1 MLSRTET
8 VARIVLDHSEC
19 AEVFHRHRIDFCCK
33 GEMTLEAAATAR
45 GLVADALLEE
55 LRRAVAA
62 RTPVAELDPRALTT
76 PQLIAHIISTHH
88 AYLRTT
94 LPFVDTLAIKVS
106 RVHGDHNPKLVDV
119 ARVVA
124 ALVAALLPHLDE
136 EEQGMFPAM
145 MVRAPDTAALAPQ
158 IAAMWD
164 DHRAV
169 GALLDELRTAT
180 ENYALPDWA
189 CKSYRTLFAELGQLE
204 KDVLTHVHIENHV
217 LAPRFA

>member
-45 GLVADALLEE
+45 GLVAEALLEE

-62 RTPVAELDPRALTT
+62 RTPAAEIDPRALTT
-76 PQLIAHIISTHH
+76 PQLIAHIITTHH
-88 AYLRTT
+88 AYLRTA
-94 LPFVDTLAIKVS
+94 LPFVDPLAIKVS
-106 RVHGDHNPKLVDV
+106 RVPGDPNPKLVDV

-124 ALVAALLPHLDE
+124 ALVAALLPHLDD
-136 EEQGMFPAM
+136 EEQALFPAM
-145 MVRAPDTAALAPQ
+145 MVRTPDTAALAPQ
-158 IAAMWD
+158 VAAMWD

-169 GALLDELRTAT
+169 GALLDELRTAA
-180 ENYALPDWA
+180 EDYALPAWA
-189 CKSYRTLFAELGQLE
+189 CKSYRTLFAELAQLE
-204 KDVLTHVHIENHV
+204 RDVLTHVHLENHV
-217 LAPRFA
+217 LAARFA

>member
-45 GLVADALLEE
+45 GLVAEALLEE

-62 RTPVAELDPRALTT
+62 RTPAAEIDPRALTT
-76 PQLIAHIISTHH
+76 PQLIAHIITTHH
-88 AYLRTT
+88 AYLRTA

-124 ALVAALLPHLDE
+124 ALVAALLPHLDD
-136 EEQGMFPAM
+136 EEQALFPAM
-145 MVRAPDTAALAPQ
+145 MVRTPDTAALAPQ
-158 IAAMWD
+158 VAAMWD
-164 DHRAV
+164 DHPAV
-169 GALLDELRTAT
+169 GPLPDRLAPAALLGSGR
-180 ENYALPDWA
+180 
-189 CKSYRTLFAELGQLE
+189 
-204 KDVLTHVHIENHV
+204 
-217 LAPRFA
+217 